1 MPCNT
6 YQGNDP
12 EFHERYGTNDPDK
25 LADMLCRTLNIVF
38 DNCQY
43 VDVDNPIPA
52 DIRDWWLKHKKWD
65 EERKK
70 K

>member
-6 YQGNDP
+6 YQGNDS

-25 LADMLCRTLNIVF
+25 LADMLCRVLTCSYQGWYQ
-38 DNCQY
+38 DECPE
-43 VDVDNPIPA
+43 DVKQ
-52 DIRDWWLKHKKWD
+52 WWNKHQEWD
-65 EERKK
+65 AERKK